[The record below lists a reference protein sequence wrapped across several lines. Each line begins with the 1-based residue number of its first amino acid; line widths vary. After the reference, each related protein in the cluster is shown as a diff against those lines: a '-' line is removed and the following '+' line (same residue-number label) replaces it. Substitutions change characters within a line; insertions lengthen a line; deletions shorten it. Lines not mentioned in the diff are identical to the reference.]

1 MFDSVLFG
9 FICLLAVYGGFSI
22 LFGIIEER
30 RFRPAIKSNNVR
42 VAIIVKDAEENIEAI
57 VRNAFSYDFQ
67 GRALS
72 AHNIA
77 VVDLGS
83 SDDTLR
89 ILGKMG
95 SNNQCIDIYTV
106 EDKCKVFSDLS

>member
-30 RFRPAIKSNNVR
+30 RFRPVIKSKNVR
-42 VAIIVKDAEENIEAI
+42 VAIIVKDAGDNVEAI

-67 GRALS
+67 GRAYS

-77 VVDLGS
+77 IVDLGS
-83 SDDTLR
+83 SDDTLK

-95 SNNQCIDIYTV
+95 SNNQNLDIFTD
-106 EDKCKVFSDLS
+106 EDKQKVFSGLS